1 MIQTSGRFTT
11 NERSIRYKEAV
22 DPL

>member
-11 NERSIRYKEAV
+11 NERLILYKEAV

>member
-11 NERSIRYKEAV
+11 NERSILYKEAV